1 MTPTSKLCLLLLCIT
16 SCVKSYAASV
26 QFHAWG
32 GSPQINQ
39 YLLWVKEEVAT
50 RYNIDLNHVKL
61 ANTSDAVSRV
71 IAEKSA
77 SNHQNG
83 SVDLLWINGEN
94 FAAMQQ
100 HHLLLEGWVNELPN
114 FALTNPTVNR
124 AMVTDFGLP
133 TKGQEAP
140 WGKAAMVFY
149 YNQHIVDKPP
159 QTLQQLLL
167 FSQQFPGQF
176 TYPQPNDFLGI
187 SFLKYALLSLHSSNL
202 SAFYQPVTDESL
214 ATMMAPLWEYL
225 DALHPFL
232 WRKGEYFIRSASEL
246 QRLFSDGS
254 LLVAFSF
261 TAAEIPS
268 AVNRYDLPKTTRTY
282 AMQDGSLSNIH
293 FVTIPYNSRYIKE
306 AKQVINFL
314 LSPKAQAKKQQLAVW
329 GDETVL
335 DMNILSTADKKRFET
350 MVAHP
355 SSLPLSAHQKILAE
369 PHASWTNAIRNAWFE
384 RYGDML

>member
-1 MTPTSKLCLLLLCIT
+1 MTRKSKLCLLLVCLFGCLH
-16 SCVKSYAASV
+16 VQAATV

-39 YLLWVKEEVAT
+39 YLLWVKQEVVK
-50 RYNIDLNHVKL
+50 RYNIDMNHVKL

-77 SNHQNG
+77 SNHNNG
-83 SVDLLWINGEN
+83 SVDLLWVNGEN
-94 FAAMQQ
+94 FAAMQK
-100 HHLLLEGWVNELPN
+100 HHLLLDDWVNELPN
-114 FALTNPTVNR
+114 FALTNSKKNR

-149 YNQHIVDKPP
+149 YNQGIVKKAP
-159 QTLQQLLL
+159 QTLHQLLS
-167 FSQQFPGQF
+167 FSQQFQGQF
-176 TYPQPNDFLGI
+176 TYPQPNDYLGI
-187 SFLKYALLSLHSSNL
+187 SFLKYALLSLHSNDL
-202 SAFYQPVTDESL
+202 SAFYQPVNEQSL
-214 ATMMAPLWEYL
+214 AKMVQPLWQYL
-225 DALHPFL
+225 DTLHPLL
-232 WRKGEYFIRSASEL
+232 WRKGGYFVRHASEL
-246 QRLFSDGS
+246 QRLFSDGT
-254 LLVAFSF
+254 LLVSFSF

-268 AVNRYDLPKTTRTY
+268 AVERYDLPKTTRTY
-282 AMQDGSLSNIH
+282 AMQDGSLSNVH
-293 FVTIPYNSRYIKE
+293 FVTIPYNSQYIKE

-314 LSPKAQAKKQQLAVW
+314 LSPEAQAKKQQLSVW

-335 DMNILSTADKKRFET
+335 DMNILSETDKKRFKT
-350 MVAHP
+350 TVLHP
-355 SSLPLSAHQKILAE
+355 SSLPLSAHHQILAE